1 MDDLTAFCTNTAAMS
16 TPATQ
21 PVKTKSKAYSSTVA
35 IQGDAA
41 KYRQK
46 YKELKRKTRE
56 IEVENDKL
64 HLKTL
69 RIKRN
74 IQRMRLERAILY
86 ERLESETQ
94 DTTGPYA
101 PQAYDAGSNVRS
113 NDPYAMADPSAV
125 ASRADYTSYH
135 PSAASRQR
143 VVDPRGAPEA
153 RSGSAAVS
161 SVGSAQSVT
170 APSYD
175 RKERLSYGYDVD
187 YPPPPPPQSHP
198 HAYSHPYDARPRSP
212 PTQALPPAAPPSTG
226 DRAERLRQYTPS
238 ASPEPHAA
246 DDADPNSRSGMKITL
261 RRGV

>member
-1 MDDLTAFCTNTAAMS
+1 MS

-56 IEVENDKL
+56 IEAENDKL

-94 DTTGPYA
+94 DSLGGFGSVQPYESA
-101 PQAYDAGSNVRS
+101 AGRDMRS
-113 NDPYAMADPSAV
+113 NDPYATMADP
-125 ASRADYTSYH
+125 ASIPGRGDHASYH
-135 PSAASRQR
+135 PLPSRQR
-143 VVDPRGAPEA
+143 LADPRASDVRPQ
-153 RSGSAAVS
+153 S
-161 SVGSAQSVT
+161 SVTV
-170 APSYD
+170 PSYD
-175 RKERLSYGYDVD
+175 RKERMVYGYDRD
-187 YPPPPPPQSHP
+187 YPPPGPQQAHP
-198 HAYSHPYDARPRSP
+198 HAYHPHDARPHSP
-212 PTQALPPAAPPSTG
+212 TAAPSSNG

-238 ASPEPHAA
+238 ASPEPRAAA
-246 DDADPNSRSGMKITL
+246 DTDHSLRSTHNIAPH
-261 RRGV
+261 RGA